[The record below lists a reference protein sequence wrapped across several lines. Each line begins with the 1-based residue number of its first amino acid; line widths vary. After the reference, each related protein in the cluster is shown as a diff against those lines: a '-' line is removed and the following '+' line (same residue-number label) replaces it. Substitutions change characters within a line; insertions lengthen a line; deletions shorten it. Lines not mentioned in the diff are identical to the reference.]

1 MAMEPKYCPFCNI
14 SREIILESDMCMAI
28 YDQYP
33 VSKGHVLVIPR
44 RHMKD
49 YFGLSQQEIKD
60 LWVMVEKVKE
70 FLESKYKPDGYN
82 IGFNVGMAAGQTIDH
97 VHIHVIPRY
106 KGDMED
112 PTGGVRHVIPEKGKY

>member
-1 MAMEPKYCPFCNI
+1 MKQKDCPFCDIN
-14 SREIILESDMCMAI
+14 REIILESDLCLAF

-33 VSKGHVLVIPR
+33 VNKGHTLVIPK
-44 RHMKD
+44 RHVKD
-49 YFGLSQQEIKD
+49 YFELSQEEVYDVWQ
-60 LWVMVEKVKE
+60 MVGKVQE
-70 FLESKYKPDGYN
+70 FLEIEYNPNGYN
-82 IGFNVGMAAGQTIDH
+82 IGFNVGRDAGQTIDH

>member
-1 MAMEPKYCPFCNI
+1 MEPKYCPFCNI